1 MIETFEK
8 KVLEEADKSI
18 EEANKKSLNRSFE
31 NALSAEGGMF
41 DSPFDNTVN
50 RNIAQWLGVDEK
62 MLLQK
67 DTSGIYRRR
76 IYS

>member
-1 MIETFEK
+1 MVEGIMMIETFEK

-50 RNIAQWLGVDEK
+50 RNNAFAKRYFRNI
-62 MLLQK
+62 
-67 DTSGIYRRR
+67 
-76 IYS
+76 